1 MSTETSKETKNN
13 NEKVIQQTTIG
24 GESSNPTSKV
34 PSTSP
39 NLSQEIIKNTGLLNL
54 TPQQCGNAVY
64 VTNLSSTATIK
75 QVSEFFSYCGSI
87 EKIIQEVDPSS
98 QPNDPKQFAVVVFDS
113 DQAYSVALLLG
124 SSVIEGSPI
133 NVHPYSNFVPSA
145 KGSGDSS
152 SSSSGSKSGNSAVS
166 VVASLIASGYVQGEL
181 LVNDMKAQAKELDSK
196 VNVSQKVKHAYQ
208 VSLEKC
214 KKFDNDI
221 KFTETLANLKSKA
234 VETSHQVYKTIDDAL
249 GLQQKAKDAKE
260 FTLKTASLAMEYEPV
275 KQSVEMVSTGWGY
288 LKDSWNSMTQETTD
302 EINKQKQTH
311 AALHPQASEAS
322 SSNTGT
328 SVGNEGQH
336 SQTKPVEKDLLISL
350 DENTATEPEE
360 ASKAKDK

>member
-1 MSTETSKETKNN
+1 M
-13 NEKVIQQTTIG
+13 
-24 GESSNPTSKV
+24 
-34 PSTSP
+34 
-39 NLSQEIIKNTGLLNL
+39 

-75 QVSEFFSYCGSI
+75 QVSEFFSYCGTI
-87 EKIIQEVDPSS
+87 EKIIQEVDPNS

-133 NVHPYSNFVPSA
+133 NVHPYSNVVPSV

-152 SSSSGSKSGNSAVS
+152 SGSSASKSGHSAVS

-214 KKFDNDI
+214 KKFDSDI
-221 KFTETLANLKSKA
+221 KFSETLSNFKNKA
-234 VETSHQVYKTIDDAL
+234 VETSHQVYKTIDGAL
-249 GLQQKAKDAKE
+249 GLEQKAKDAKE
-260 FTLKTASLAMEYEPV
+260 FTLKTANLAMEYEPV
-275 KQSVEMVSTGWGY
+275 KQSVEMVSTGWNY
-288 LKDSWNSMTQETTD
+288 LKDSWNSMTQETTE
-302 EINKQKQTH
+302 EINKQKQTL
-311 AALHPQASEAS
+311 AALHPQATGAS
-322 SSNTGT
+322 PSSTVS
-328 SVGNEGQH
+328 SVGNDGH
-336 SQTKPVEKDLLISL
+336 HPQTKPVEKDLLISL
-350 DENTATEPEE
+350 DENPVTEPE
-360 ASKAKDK
+360 ASKEK